1 LILLQHQTSNI
12 KHQSEEMGFGAIVIV
27 ALLGLAPVAR
37 AGRKCIHCQEDEIDL
52 VAILKGELKD
62 PCAHYN
68 PNHESKVFSIVDC
81 GDKPCRSAVYFGVTK
96 EGEKWQAAERNCY
109 WPRSAKWVSLPEESQ
124 RRNMICEEH
133 SDGRKM
139 CYRSCDTDLCNS
151 KPLEWTPAV
160 DKNQKMALDAEF

>member
-1 LILLQHQTSNI
+1 
-12 KHQSEEMGFGAIVIV
+12 MGFGAIVIV

-37 AGRKCIHCQEDEIDL
+37 AGRKCIHCQEDKIDL
-52 VAILKGELKD
+52 VAIAKGELKD

-68 PNHESKVFSIVDC
+68 PNHASKVFSIVDC
-81 GDKPCRSAVYFGVTK
+81 GDKPCRSAVYFGVTEK
-96 EGEKWQAAERNCY
+96 GEKWQAAERNCY

-133 SDGRKM
+133 TDGRKM
-139 CYRSCDTDLCNS
+139 CYRSCDTDRCNS
-151 KPLEWTPAV
+151 KPLEWTSAV